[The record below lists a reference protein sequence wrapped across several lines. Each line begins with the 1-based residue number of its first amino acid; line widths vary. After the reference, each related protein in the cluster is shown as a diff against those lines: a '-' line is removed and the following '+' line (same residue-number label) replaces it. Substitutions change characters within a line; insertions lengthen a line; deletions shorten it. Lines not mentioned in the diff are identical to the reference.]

1 VTQILVALAAA
12 AGVVVVGWLLVAG
25 TQVLS
30 RTRARRHAEGLS
42 SIDAGDADW
51 IYGDRAGPSRRIAS
65 QSSDRRQAISQGHR
79 RPQTMSAEG
88 EAETILRDAEGR
100 AGEIR
105 ARAESERES
114 LLEEQLA
121 SAERAALEVKGN
133 AEREAEA
140 IVKNAELKAG
150 EALVGV
156 ERARR
161 RLEQEMQELARE
173 QALMAEK
180 HKRLAEFLQAALE
193 EIERA
198 SVNGSVSIAGLK
210 DLHDKLRSAE

>member
-1 VTQILVALAAA
+1 
-12 AGVVVVGWLLVAG
+12 
-25 TQVLS
+25 
-30 RTRARRHAEGLS
+30 
-42 SIDAGDADW
+42 
-51 IYGDRAGPSRRIAS
+51 
-65 QSSDRRQAISQGHR
+65 
-79 RPQTMSAEG
+79 
-88 EAETILRDAEGR
+88 
-100 AGEIR
+100 
-105 ARAESERES
+105 
-114 LLEEQLA
+114 
-121 SAERAALEVKGN
+121 
-133 AEREAEA
+133 
-140 IVKNAELKAG
+140 VKNAELKAG